1 MRHGALWLSI
11 AVLAGCGGGTDGPTS
26 PLPGAGDA
34 DGGVVADG
42 GGSAPDGDAFASAP
56 ICTSGA
62 TWTRGNHGS
71 SQMNP
76 GRACIACH
84 STMDGPP
91 LTIDG
96 TIYPTGHE
104 PDLCQGA
111 DGSKG
116 ILLEITGADGKTL
129 MLTPGASGN
138 FETGTSVK
146 FPVTAKVTYM
156 GRTRAMTAAQAS
168 GDCNGCQTQ
177 AGANGAPGRIALP

>member
-11 AVLAGCGGGTDGPTS
+11 AVVAGCGGGTDGPTS

-91 LTIDG
+91 LTIAG

-168 GDCNGCQTQ
+168 GDCNGCHTQ